1 MIEFLVKSVLNH
13 NDHRIDLIRMTSGSG
28 AYMEVI
34 NYGATIVS
42 IFVPDKNGVL
52 DNVVLKYEDFSQ
64 YMWNK
69 ALLGA
74 TVGRVANRIA
84 GAHFT
89 LNGITYNLDKNDGKN
104 SIHGGFNGFHTKIFN
119 YQTDGESLILSAT
132 SDDGEGGFP
141 GRLDFEVKYSFSDD
155 NVLSV
160 EYTASSDKITPV
172 NFTNHSYFNLSGRK
186 TVITDDELKVNA
198 TRYAESGNEFLPTG
212 KILPL
217 AETAFAFRE
226 YTRISDRMA
235 MKSDNLK
242 GYNAYFFK
250 DANHDKN
257 MPLASFRN
265 IASGRVMDTY
275 TSMSGILI
283 YTGDFLSETFS
294 PFEGICFEAQYPP
307 DAVNHP
313 HFCQNILYPGET
325 KKDTVTYHF
334 YIIQ

>member
-1 MIEFLVKSVLNH
+1 MRN
-13 NDHRIDLIRMTSGSG
+13 N
-28 AYMEVI
+28 
-34 NYGATIVS
+34 
-42 IFVPDKNGVL
+42 
-52 DNVVLKYEDFSQ
+52 
-64 YMWNK
+64 

-84 GAHFT
+84 GAQFT
-89 LNGITYNLDKNDGKN
+89 LNGITYNLDRNDGKN

-119 YQTDGESLILSAT
+119 CQICGESLILSAT

-141 GRLDFEVKYSFSDD
+141 GHLNFEVKYSFSDD
-155 NVLSV
+155 NELSV

-172 NFTNHSYFNLSGRK
+172 NFTNHSYFNLSGKK

-198 TRYAESGNEFLPTG
+198 TRYAESGNGFLPTG

-217 AETAFAFRE
+217 AETAFDFRE
-226 YTRISDRMA
+226 YTRISDRMT

-250 DANHDKN
+250 DANHDEN
-257 MPLASFRN
+257 TPLASFRN
-265 IASGRVMDTY
+265 IASGRVMNTY
-275 TSMSGILI
+275 TSMPGVLI
-283 YTGDFLSETFS
+283 YTGDFLSEPFI

-313 HFCQNILYPGET
+313 HFVQNTLYPGKI
-325 KKDTVTYHF
+325 KKATIKYHF
-334 YIIQ
+334 RII